1 MKRFGKRGFY
11 LTAFLVLLVIEVL
24 IALFVHDRFVR
35 PYLGDVIVV
44 MVVYCFVRIW
54 IPERF
59 RFMPLWVF
67 LFAVFVEVL
76 QYVRIVEILGVQD
89 NAFLRTVIGTSFSWG
104 DILCY
109 AVGCLVLAAWEVCVW
124 RRCVHCPDY
133 CQRKYETTR

>member
-1 MKRFGKRGFY
+1 MLIQRIQKKKRAFY
-11 LTAFLVLLVIEVL
+11 AAAFLILLAIEVL

-44 MVVYCFVRIW
+44 IVVYCFVRIW
-54 IPERF
+54 EPKRF
-59 RFMPLWVF
+59 RLLPLWVF
-67 LFAVFVEVL
+67 CFAVCVEIL

-109 AVGCLVLAAWEVCVW
+109 AAGCVVLAVWEW
-124 RRCVHCPDY
+124 FLHKSFTPFA
-133 CQRKYETTR
+133 